1 VLVKRGL
8 VRLDPIELSAE
19 ELARRAGAVQ
29 KRLRAAGVV
38 AAIIYGDVSRSGDIA
53 YLTNLCIYWNEGV
66 LVLPARGEP
75 AFLSKLSAR
84 VHTWMRATSSVR
96 DLVSGP
102 DLARLIGEH
111 VAGLGPGPVGV
122 VDEAWWPGPLLD
134 EVVPRLRGRELR
146 HLGGLVRAER
156 LRPAAPELALLR
168 RAAGVAEAALAA
180 AAGPGLPRAERMA
193 RAELAARGAA
203 ATDLLVDCDAGLGG
217 GIALQVRAQ
226 LLGCWGLAA
235 RTSPEPP
242 ALAAA
247 WRAATE
253 RLRAGVTRSELRAAV
268 PGWEV
273 DLLPHPDL
281 ETRGDHRLPDQLDA
295 AVRAGEVA
303 ALRVSAPGTVA
314 ARTFV
319 IDEGGIQPCA
329 S

>member
-1 VLVKRGL
+1 MKRGL
-8 VRLDPIELSAE
+8 VRLQAAELPAG
-19 ELARRAGAVQ
+19 ELGRRVGAVQ
-29 KRLRAAGVV
+29 ERLRAAGVV
-38 AAIIYGDVSRSGDIA
+38 AALVYGDVSRSGDIA

-66 LVLPARGEP
+66 LVLPARGEV

-84 VHTWMRATSSVR
+84 VHPWMRATSTVR

-156 LRPAAPELALLR
+156 LLPAAPELALLR
-168 RAAGVAEAALAA
+168 RAAGVAEAALDA

-193 RAELAARGAA
+193 RAELAARGAG
-203 ATDLLVDCDAGLGG
+203 ATDLLVDCDGG
-217 GIALQVRAQ
+217 PGGAIALQVRAQ

-235 RTSPEPP
+235 RTAPGPPE
-242 ALAAA
+242 LAAA
-247 WRAATE
+247 WRAAAE
-253 RLRAGVTRSELRAAV
+253 RLRAGVARSELRAAV
-268 PGWEV
+268 PGWDV
-273 DLLPHPDL
+273 DVLPHPDL
-281 ETRGDHRLPDQLDA
+281 ETRGDHRMPDQLNA
-295 AVRAGEVA
+295 PVRAGEVA
-303 ALRVSAPGTVA
+303 ALRVSTPGMVA
-314 ARTFV
+314 ARTYV
-319 IDEGGIQPCA
+319 IDEGGILPCA